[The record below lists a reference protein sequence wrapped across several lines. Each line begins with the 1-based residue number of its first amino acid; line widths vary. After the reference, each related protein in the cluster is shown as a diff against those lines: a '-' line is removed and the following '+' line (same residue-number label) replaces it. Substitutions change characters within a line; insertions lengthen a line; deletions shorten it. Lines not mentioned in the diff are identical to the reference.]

1 MMHVNYT
8 TCDKDLFT
16 LSREEL
22 EDLYETQMDLVY
34 NNVQKDLDTFNKYY
48 NRAKMILYAID
59 ALDGKMTSRSNL

>member
-16 LSREEL
+16 LSRGEL

-34 NNVQKDLDTFNKYY
+34 NNDEEVL
-48 NRAKMILYAID
+48 
-59 ALDGKMTSRSNL
+59 S

>member
-1 MMHVNYT
+1 MMHVNCT

-16 LSREEL
+16 LSRDEL